1 MKNIFRM
8 NLIRNRAAAAG
19 ELQGSRNGSDTIWL
33 RMAAMEEGEIY
44 EELESYPEGLTREQA
59 KELLERNGENRIS
72 QGEKTSW
79 AKRVRDAF
87 VNPFTL
93 ILLVLALVSLFTEVI
108 WAEAGEKNPV
118 TVIVIMAMVFI
129 SGILRLTQETRSGNA
144 AARLSR
150 MLCTTA
156 CVERMGEGRKEI
168 PIEEIVAGD
177 IVYLAAGDMLP
188 ADLRILEAKDLFVS
202 QSALTGESGPVEKTG
217 LPDRGET
224 PALWKNCLAFM
235 GSNVVSGSAKGI
247 VIAAG
252 DSTLLGGMAGRLEV
266 KRTETSFEKGVN
278 SVSWLLIRL
287 MLIMVPV
294 VLFLNGFVKG
304 NWLHAILFAISIA
317 IGLTPEMLP
326 VIITTC
332 LAKGA
337 VSMSRHKV
345 IMKDL
350 NAIQN
355 LGSMDVLCTD
365 KTGTLTQDKIVL
377 ERHLNV
383 DGEEDDRILRH
394 AFLNSWYQTGLK
406 NLLDRAIIE
415 RTQALM
421 SKNAELQDLDKIYTK
436 VDEIPFD
443 FERRRMSVVV
453 EDKNGKTQLITKG
466 AVEEMLEVCSFA
478 EYQGEIIPLTGQMRE
493 KVKKCAD
500 ELNQRG
506 MRVLGLAQKTNPAP
520 VGAFLAED
528 EKDMV
533 LIGYLAFLDLPKTTT
548 ADAIEALHRCGV
560 DVKVL
565 TGDNEKVTRCIC
577 EMVGIPAGQ
586 ILLGEEIETLD
597 DGELADRA
605 ENISV
610 FAKLSPE
617 QKARVVEALRAN
629 GHCVGYL
636 GDGINDSAAMKASD
650 VGISVDNAVDIA
662 KECAQVI
669 LLEKDLLVLEQG
681 VLEGRKV
688 YANMMKYIKLTAAS
702 NFGNMFSVLAASVF
716 LPFLPMEAVQIL
728 LLNLVYDI
736 SCAAIPWDGVDE
748 EFLQKPCR
756 WDAESV
762 GKFMFRI
769 GPVSSIFDILTF
781 LVMYFVICPAVYGGG
796 YHTLDAVSQA
806 GFAALF
812 QTGWFV
818 ESMWSQTLVIHL
830 IRTRRIP
837 FIQSRASA
845 PVMWSTFLAIG
856 ALTVLPFLPLR
867 AGFELTVLPVMYF
880 PWLALIVAGYMAA
893 MTLVKTRYIRKYGEL
908 L

>member
-1 MKNIFRM
+1 MFNYEVMKD
-8 NLIRNRAAAAG
+8 A
-19 ELQGSRNGSDTIWL
+19 
-33 RMAAMEEGEIY
+33 MADLEEEKLLSLLDEVMADGGANAQKAMEACLEGM
-44 EELESYPEGLTREQA
+44 S
-59 KELLERNGENRIS
+59 
-72 QGEKTSW
+72 
-79 AKRVRDAF
+79 
-87 VNPFTL
+87 
-93 ILLVLALVSLFTEVI
+93 EVGQRF
-108 WAEAGEKNPV
+108 EAGEYFV
-118 TVIVIMAMVFI
+118 GDLIFA
-129 SGILRLTQETRSGNA
+129 GEILT
-144 AARLSR
+144 
-150 MLCTTA
+150 
-156 CVERMGEGRKEI
+156 EGMEKI
-168 PIEEIVAGD
+168 K
-177 IVYLAAGDMLP
+177 P
-188 ADLRILEAKDLFVS
+188 A
-202 QSALTGESGPVEKTG
+202 
-217 LPDRGET
+217 
-224 PALWKNCLAFM
+224 
-235 GSNVVSGSAKGI
+235 
-247 VIAAG
+247 
-252 DSTLLGGMAGRLEV
+252 
-266 KRTETSFEKGVN
+266 
-278 SVSWLLIRL
+278 
-287 MLIMVPV
+287 
-294 VLFLNGFVKG
+294 
-304 NWLHAILFAISIA
+304 
-317 IGLTPEMLP
+317 
-326 VIITTC
+326 
-332 LAKGA
+332 LAKGGDEKIGRVLLCTVKDDLHDIGKNIVKA
-337 VSMSRHKV
+337 MLEAGGLDVLDLGIDTPISKIVDTAKEENIHIIALSGV
-345 IMKDL
+345 LTLALDSMKDTV
-350 NAIQN
+350 A
-355 LGSMDVLCTD
+355 GF
-365 KTGTLTQDKIVL
+365 
-377 ERHLNV
+377 V
-383 DGEEDDRILRH
+383 DAG
-394 AFLNSWYQTGLK
+394 
-406 NLLDRAIIE
+406 
-415 RTQALM
+415 
-421 SKNAELQDLDKIYTK
+421 
-436 VDEIPFD
+436 
-443 FERRRMSVVV
+443 
-453 EDKNGKTQLITKG
+453 
-466 AVEEMLEVCSFA
+466 
-478 EYQGEIIPLTGQMRE
+478 MRE

-769 GPVSSIFDILTF
+769 GPVSSVFDILTF

-867 AGFELTVLPVMYF
+867 AGFELTVLPAVYF